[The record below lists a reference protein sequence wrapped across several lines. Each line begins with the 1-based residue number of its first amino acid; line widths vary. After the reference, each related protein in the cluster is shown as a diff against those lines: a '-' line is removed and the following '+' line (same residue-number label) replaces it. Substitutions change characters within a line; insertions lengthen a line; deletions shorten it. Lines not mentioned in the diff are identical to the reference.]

1 MQPPKPPPPSPD
13 IDWSAHL
20 TALAKSGLSVLEYAR
35 AHGLKADTLY
45 KKRYRVQKQSAR
57 APRLLPITVE
67 ASAPCELAFPDGRVL
82 RFPASL
88 AAETLR
94 AWVAALESR

>member
-45 KKRYRVQKQSAR
+45 KKRYRVQKQVAR
-57 APRLLPITVE
+57 SPRLLPVTIE
-67 ASAPCELAFPDGRVL
+67 AAAPCELAFPDGRVL

-88 AAETLR
+88 APDALR
-94 AWVAALESR
+94 AFVLAVSLR